1 MKEAMFWKKEEDK
14 IRCRLCSHNC
24 IIPQGKRGICGVR
37 ENRNGKL
44 QSLIYGLAS
53 SVIPDPIEKK
63 PLYHFQPGTNA
74 LSFGTI
80 GCNFR
85 CPHCQNYTISQASIE
100 DAHLQHVKLE
110 DIANLAKKYRCKGV
124 AWTYNEPTIWYEFTL
139 DGSKIAKRNGLY
151 SVYVTNGFISEEP
164 LKEISPYLDAM
175 NIDVKAFNE
184 NFYKKIVKAR
194 LRPVLDTCILAKEL
208 GIHIELTYLIIPSYN
223 DDKEEIKKYCQWIV
237 NELGDETPCHFSRFH
252 PHYKMIDVPST
263 PLSTLEKAYQ
273 TAIDEGLKYVY
284 LGNVPNTNKE
294 NTYCPECGKLLI
306 ERNGFSTS
314 SLRIKDGKCLHC
326 GEEINIVQ

>member
-85 CPHCQNYTISQASIE
+85 CPYCQNYTISQAGIE

-110 DIANLAKKYRCKGV
+110 DIVNLAKKYRCKGV

-223 DDKEEIKKYCQWIV
+223 DDKEEIKKYCQWVV

-314 SLRIKDGKCLHC
+314 SLRIKDGKCSYC